1 LIAVEAILRNSS
13 YEPSDVHI
21 TAIDTGLLWTSDAIV
36 PIMDAF
42 RLALLNRRFNEIYCG
57 VKTERETGSRGM
69 NTLQK
74 LIAVLT
80 NAVSDPVRILACRA
94 IANAA
99 VHRWGREMLMNGLN
113 DSLAVVISQLSSR
126 KEALQ
131 LAAAS
136 AAANWSLLLLR
147 HSESSTADESSLRRD
162 MTKTLVKYLKMT
174 ESFGG
179 YSEATKIR
187 ILQALAT
194 VMWGDI
200 AVIKVAKEA
209 DVVGTVNRVKDALV
223 AECGKAIARD
233 IVGMSALTLT
243 TQAMADLP
251 KPELEAG
258 SNEEVGVRRS
268 DV

>member
-1 LIAVEAILRNSS
+1 
-13 YEPSDVHI
+13 
-21 TAIDTGLLWTSDAIV
+21 
-36 PIMDAF
+36 MDAF

-74 LIAVLT
+74 LNAVLTSAVSDPVRILACRAIANAAVHRWGREMLMNGLDDSLAVT

-136 AAANWSLLLLR
+136 AVANWSLLLLR

-162 MTKTLVKYLKMT
+162 MAKTLVKYLKMT
-174 ESFGG
+174 ESFGD

-187 ILQALAT
+187 ILQAIAT

-233 IVGMSALTLT
+233 IVGMAY
-243 TQAMADLP
+243 A
-251 KPELEAG
+251 
-258 SNEEVGVRRS
+258 V
-268 DV
+268 